1 MKDRELTVLSAKL
14 LTNPITCERKM
25 MKKAR
30 IVAQIGV
37 VLVTALSFSAAMAQE
52 PARTKSELIKELMV
66 VMEIGANST
75 NVLDA
80 MTESLSEEYP
90 RIIEG
95 IVEADST
102 LTPETRERIRN
113 EKGESYARFMKAF
126 RERIK
131 QRIDFAKFTEEITQ
145 ALYDKYFTES
155 EIKDL
160 IVFYKTATGKKSL
173 KIMPQLLQDSIRA
186 ASDKLTP
193 IVTELIKEL
202 VEEEAKML
210 KRPR

>member
-1 MKDRELTVLSAKL
+1 MT
-14 LTNPITCERKM
+14 
-25 MKKAR
+25 KAR

-37 VLVTALSFSAAMAQE
+37 VLVTALSFSAARAQE

-66 VMEIGANST
+66 VMELGANSA

-90 RIIEG
+90 RIIES

-102 LTPETRERIRN
+102 LTPEMRQRIRD

-126 RERIK
+126 RERVK
-131 QRIDFAKFTEEITQ
+131 QRIDFAKFTEEITTS
-145 ALYDKYFTES
+145 LYDKYFTEG

-160 IVFYKTATGKKSL
+160 IAFYKTATGKKSL
-173 KIMPQLLQDSIRA
+173 KIMPQLLQDSIRVS
-186 ASDKLTP
+186 SDKLTP
-193 IVTELIKEL
+193 IVTDLVKELI
-202 VEEEAKML
+202 EEEAKTL